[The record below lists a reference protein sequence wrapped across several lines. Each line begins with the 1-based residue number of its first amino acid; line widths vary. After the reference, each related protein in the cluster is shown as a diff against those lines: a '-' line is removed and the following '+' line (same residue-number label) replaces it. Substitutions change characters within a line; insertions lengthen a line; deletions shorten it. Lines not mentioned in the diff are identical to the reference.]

1 MKLIFII
8 VCCSLVLSANTQEKF
23 KIKTPNP
30 SPEATVSQML
40 GNAKI
45 SVQYSRPLSRGRKI
59 FGELVPYDSLWR
71 TGASNATLFKTTK
84 NIYFN
89 EVLLKQG
96 AYSLYSIP
104 GKESWTII
112 LNTDTSLHGSFGYK
126 QNLDV
131 FRTTVKPLSNNNNTS
146 SFSIAFINLGNKYNA
161 DLQLSWENTEVLI
174 PIKSTDDDNIMAL
187 IYKTVIAQNCND
199 AETFYQ
205 CANYYY
211 ITNRDLETAEKWLIQ
226 ASTLDT
232 LNFYY
237 PNLLQKI
244 YADTQQYDKAIKTAQ
259 KAVELGEKEGMTN
272 TVQNLKNKIKKWQQI
287 ITSQH

>member
-131 FRTTVKPLSNNNNTS
+131 FRTTVKPL
-146 SFSIAFINLGNKYNA
+146 IANEDK
-161 DLQLSWENTEVLI
+161 
-174 PIKSTDDDNIMAL
+174 KAL
-187 IYKTVIAQNCND
+187 
-199 AETFYQ
+199 
-205 CANYYY
+205 
-211 ITNRDLETAEKWLIQ
+211 
-226 ASTLDT
+226 
-232 LNFYY
+232 
-237 PNLLQKI
+237 
-244 YADTQQYDKAIKTAQ
+244 
-259 KAVELGEKEGMTN
+259 
-272 TVQNLKNKIKKWQQI
+272 
-287 ITSQH
+287 

>member
-174 PIKSTDDDNIMAL
+174 PIKSTDDSDIMAL
-187 IYKTVIAQNCND
+187 INKTVVAKKSND
-199 AETFYQ
+199 AETLFQ

-211 ITNRDLETAEKWLIQ
+211 TTNRDLETAQNWLIQ
-226 ASTLDT
+226 ASAIDT
-232 LNFYY
+232 INFYY

-244 YADTQQYDKAIKTAQ
+244 YADTKQYNKAIKIAQ
-259 KAVELGEKEGMTN
+259 KAIELGEKEGMSS
-272 TVQNLKNKIKKWQQI
+272 TVQSLKNRIKKWQQI